1 MLYNFVLYT
10 VFFAKQITVLLSIYL
25 IRYILF
31 MVHAMWVP
39 GSWLFNTR
47 LKREELM
54 LEPGAIKA

>member
-1 MLYNFVLYT
+1 MI
-10 VFFAKQITVLLSIYL
+10 Q
-25 IRYILF
+25 
-31 MVHAMWVP
+31 AMWVP